1 MCKKV
6 LQTKASRHLYYGVV
20 CEQRHGLAIVG
31 STSTHHL
38 DRLAPR
44 NSGRHEVDAWTPWQ
58 FELIALYCSPD
69 DWVNW
74 VRRFDKMSNLVHT
87 HDWRMTRKW
96 TLVPKKKR
104 SLNINT
110 NIPLAWFNFESARSR
125 LACLSAAPTLDADV
139 SKVQVVNSSHHHRH
153 RRNAVH
159 GFAITTLNINLFAL
173 TKRTESF
180 PSELKTD

>member
-1 MCKKV
+1 MKSYAIFRYLPHAHYSAIMKRSIILNMCKKV

-104 SLNINT
+104 SLNINS
-110 NIPLAWFNFESARSR
+110 NIPKPPDL
-125 LACLSAAPTLDADV
+125 V
-139 SKVQVVNSSHHHRH
+139 
-153 RRNAVH
+153 
-159 GFAITTLNINLFAL
+159 
-173 TKRTESF
+173 
-180 PSELKTD
+180 